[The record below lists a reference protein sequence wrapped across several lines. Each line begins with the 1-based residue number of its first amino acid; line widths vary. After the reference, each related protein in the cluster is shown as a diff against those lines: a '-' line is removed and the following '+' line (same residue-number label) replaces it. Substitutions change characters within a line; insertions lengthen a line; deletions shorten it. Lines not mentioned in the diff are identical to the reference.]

1 MSDHLDAENPGTG
14 PADDKQ
20 EAAVARSYFYLF
32 FIFCAVIAFLEKP
45 ALGLWFVVVLVTG
58 AFAVPLLIAVPL
70 MHLKKVLRTKGL
82 LRPQNRQG
90 PIHYRLIDVTGGVI
104 LWYATWGAISVLS
117 G

>member
-1 MSDHLDAENPGTG
+1 M
-14 PADDKQ
+14 
-20 EAAVARSYFYLF
+20 ARSYFYLF
-32 FIFCAVIAFLEKP
+32 FIFCALIVCLEKP

-70 MHLKKVLRTKGL
+70 KYLKKVLGTKGL

-90 PIHYRLIDVTGGVI
+90 KVHHRLIDVTGGVI